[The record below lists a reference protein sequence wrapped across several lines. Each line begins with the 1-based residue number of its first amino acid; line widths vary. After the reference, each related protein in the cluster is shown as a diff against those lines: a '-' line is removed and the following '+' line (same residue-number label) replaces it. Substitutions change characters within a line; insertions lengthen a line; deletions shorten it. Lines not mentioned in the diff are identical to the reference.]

1 MCEWGDVGCEY
12 EKICIKI
19 YEGYIFLEFKKK
31 SYENVK
37 RVLYRGKERVKLNEY
52 A

>member
-1 MCEWGDVGCEY
+1 MKGTFFWNS
-12 EKICIKI
+12 
-19 YEGYIFLEFKKK
+19 KK

-37 RVLYRGKERVKLNEY
+37 RVLYRGKERVKLNKY